1 MIKNLRLAAIAAFSL
16 SLATPL
22 PALAQESP
30 LRDGDYVEVSMIKV
44 DDGQG
49 LRYAQYL
56 ADTWRKVQEHAKQQ
70 GWISGYEIWTNQ
82 YARDGEAD
90 LWLITYTPQL
100 VDAAEGQRRDR
111 LYREF
116 VQQSLAQLE
125 ASSGQRAEYRHLA
138 GSMLM
143 RRQNWAN

>member
-1 MIKNLRLAAIAAFSL
+1 MIKNLCLAAIAALSL
-16 SLATPL
+16 SLAAPL

-30 LRDGDYVEVSMIKV
+30 LRAGDYVEVSMIKV

-49 LRYAQYL
+49 LRYEQYL

-70 GWISGYEIWTNQ
+70 GWISGYEIWTNE
-82 YARDGEAD
+82 YGRDGEAD

-100 VDAAEGQRRDR
+100 VDTAEAERRDR
-111 LYREF
+111 LYRDF
-116 VQQSLAQLE
+116 VQQSIAQLE

-143 RRQNWAN
+143 RRQTWRN